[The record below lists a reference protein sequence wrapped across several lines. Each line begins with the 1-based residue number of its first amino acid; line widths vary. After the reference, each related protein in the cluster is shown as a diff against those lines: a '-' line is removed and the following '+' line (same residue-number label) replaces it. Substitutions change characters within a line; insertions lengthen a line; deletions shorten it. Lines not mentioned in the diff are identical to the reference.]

1 MSNMYSLA
9 AIQRPYFGVSLMAK
23 LLAKLEALTDACISA
38 GVKMLGAQEGAALAE
53 QEFFKKVDA
62 SGLDLVNIETEEGDV
77 QLGRI
82 ADGRLDKA
90 YSGALEFVNDEAVA
104 GKAKFS
110 PDKTKAQLQAV
121 RRGYKRTLKKQ
132 IIKHLSGKAKPA
144 EPVKKS
150 VFERT
155 VNKIRPEMNT
165 IRDIAAPTQAQMDL
179 LTLLRKVDDHCKAC
193 DPAAKVVSL
202 ALTAKET
209 KGNVKKT
216 KKKSASLLDK

>member
-1 MSNMYSLA
+1 
-9 AIQRPYFGVSLMAK
+9 MAK

-110 PDKTKAQLQAV
+110 PDKTKTQLQAV

-132 IIKHLSGKAKPA
+132 IIK
-144 EPVKKS
+144 
-150 VFERT
+150 
-155 VNKIRPEMNT
+155 
-165 IRDIAAPTQAQMDL
+165 
-179 LTLLRKVDDHCKAC
+179 
-193 DPAAKVVSL
+193 
-202 ALTAKET
+202 ET
-209 KGNVKKT
+209 KGNGRKT